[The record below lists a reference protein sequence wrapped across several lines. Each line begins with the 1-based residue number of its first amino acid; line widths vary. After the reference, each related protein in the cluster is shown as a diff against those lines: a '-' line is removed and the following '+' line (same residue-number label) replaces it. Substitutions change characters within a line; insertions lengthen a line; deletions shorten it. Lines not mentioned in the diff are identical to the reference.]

1 MSMGSSAVF
10 SQNIDYNKIILPEDA
25 KTENFEEKLVR
36 LAWQNNPQNSI
47 IKKDYEIAEYEKSK
61 ATWSWLNQIRIT
73 GNLNEL
79 SINQNLESNILFPRY
94 NFGVTIPLGIF
105 IDNPKEA
112 SIARVEVEKADLS
125 INAQKLLIRNQ
136 VLKAY
141 QTYLMNEKIFKLRSD
156 ITEDEYANF
165 LSIEE
170 KFENGEVSLKDY
182 KAASKSYNLELEN
195 RITAKSR
202 YEISKLDLEL
212 LIGVPLEEI
221 N

>member
-1 MSMGSSAVF
+1 MVSLFGQS
-10 SQNIDYNKIILPEDA
+10 IDYNKIILPQDV
-25 KTENFEEKLVR
+25 KTEAFEEKLVR
-36 LAWQNNPQNSI
+36 LAWNNNPQNSI
-47 IKKDYEIAEYEKSK
+47 IKKDREIAEYEKSM

-94 NFGVTIPLGIF
+94 NFGLTIPLGIF
-105 IDNPKEA
+105 IDNPKTVA
-112 SIARVEVEKADLS
+112 IANAEVEKASLE
-125 INAQKLLIRNQ
+125 INSQKLFVRNQ

-141 QTYLMNEKIFKLRSD
+141 QIYLMNEKIFKLRSD

-170 KFENGEVSLKDY
+170 KFEKGEVSLEDY
-182 KAASKSYNLELEN
+182 KAASKGYNLELEN
-195 RITAKSR
+195 RITAKNK

-212 LIGVPLEEI
+212 LLGMPLEEV